1 MNITL
6 KLSVP
11 EEEAFGDT
19 FITLLKDMS
28 YTDIKE
34 MIDRWRFTIEEGGQI
49 DRLMKQKIAEEMDN
63 YEPDFQQIQFDA
75 ERERFNDVYQ

>member
-63 YEPDFQQIQFDA
+63 YEPDFQQIQYNM
-75 ERERFNDVYQ
+75 ERDYYNGFYR

>member
-49 DRLMKQKIAEEMDN
+49 DRLMKQKLAEEMDN
-63 YEPDFQQIQFDA
+63 NEPDFQQIQYNM
-75 ERERFNDVYQ
+75 ERDYYNGFYR